1 MHDPALSQ
9 PPSQVAQ
16 PRQTRQTVDET
27 AQQVGS
33 MPELER
39 NPYAHTTATR
49 DTPIDEWDE
58 AELRRLRDNNYH
70 PLQQTA
76 EQELQERQQ
85 QRLPH
90 WDEKRSE
97 LDEIDET
104 LDLEQQRLWEDERML
119 LDESADIT
127 EETAATESGPADSA
141 SIGTSSEGT
150 DLKYLAMT
158 FYPLTFFDRLDYISK
173 CKHCESRPYSEG
185 PHHDDSCPRHDQYL
199 RYDTHHATRKY
210 CKHEDCGAQ
219 PFIAGFHHRKGCPRG
234 FNVQTNWDIADD
246 GYNTPCI
253 CGAKP
258 YSEGPHHSDDCKYY
272 TDTPQF
278 RTQRALSARCSECRA
293 KPFAPGPHHEQTC
306 SHHIDAVPMP
316 AALQS

>member
-1 MHDPALSQ
+1 MYDPSLSQ

-16 PRQTRQTVDET
+16 PRQTQHTVEET
-27 AQQVGS
+27 GQRVES
-33 MPELER
+33 MPDLDSD
-39 NPYAHTTATR
+39 PYAHTSATR
-49 DTPIDEWDE
+49 DTPTDQWDE
-58 AELRRLRDNNYH
+58 AELRRLRDNSHH
-70 PLQQTA
+70 PLQEKA
-76 EQELQERQQ
+76 EQELQERHQ

-90 WDEKRSE
+90 WDEKRAE
-97 LDEIDET
+97 LNDLDEA
-104 LDLEQQRLWEDERML
+104 LDLEQPTLWEDEQML
-119 LDESADIT
+119 LEEPAEIT
-127 EETAATESGPADSA
+127 EGEATTQSAPADSM
-141 SIGTSSEGT
+141 SVNGSVGDT
-150 DLKYLAMT
+150 DSKYLAMT

-185 PHHDDSCPRHDQYL
+185 PHHDDSCPRHDSHL

-234 FNVQTNWDIADD
+234 FDAQTKWEIADK
-246 GYNTPCI
+246 GYNTPCV

-272 TDTPQF
+272 TETPQF
-278 RTQRALSARCSECRA
+278 RTKRAHSANCSECSA
-293 KPFAPGPHHEQTC
+293 QPFAPGPHHENTC
-306 SHHIDAVPMP
+306 SHYIDVVPIP